1 MTQFS
6 RILRVVSEHYN
17 VSKRDILSERRTS
30 TVVLPR
36 QIIMFLAKN
45 LTTMSLPSIGR
56 LMGNRDHTTVLH
68 GIRKIESLV
77 AADSYYTQ
85 HFLAL
90 TALIL
95 EVDDWVDDEVPPP
108 PAITPPPAMM
118 MKPQSHRRTQ
128 PYSKPQELVQNH
140 HEFDALVSA
149 SKAVAREWCAYQA
162 YNSPTAKSNC
172 LTRLGKNVK
181 TLQSLIPQQI

>member
-1 MTQFS
+1 MTQFNT
-6 RILRVVSEHYN
+6 IMRVVSEHYN

-56 LMGNRDHTTVLH
+56 LMGNRDHTTIMY
-68 GIRKIESLV
+68 GISKIESLV

-85 HFLAL
+85 HLLAL

-95 EVDDWVDDEVPPP
+95 EVDDGVDDEVP
-108 PAITPPPAMM
+108 PPPAMM

-140 HEFDALVSA
+140 HKFDELVSA

-181 TLQSLIPQQI
+181 TLQSLIPQQN